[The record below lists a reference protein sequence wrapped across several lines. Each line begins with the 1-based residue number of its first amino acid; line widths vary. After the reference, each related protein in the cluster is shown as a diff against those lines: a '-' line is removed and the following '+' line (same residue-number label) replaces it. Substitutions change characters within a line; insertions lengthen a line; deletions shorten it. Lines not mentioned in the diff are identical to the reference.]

1 MSVQSIKNLISLGA
15 PWGKCL
21 VRRLLKL
28 TIMFTRQKTQ
38 SRISKARHTFDITL
52 AIILMVIL
60 LQFAVGNV
68 QSYVV
73 ISRSMDP
80 TLKVGDHVLML
91 RGSRSEDLHGRII
104 AFEPDE
110 PGSALTKR
118 VLAEDGEKVDLH
130 DGLLYV
136 NGQPDRHGKEP
147 LAVSWDKSWQLGRN
161 QMFVAGDNRNNSYDS
176 VDHGPVSR
184 SRIIGVLAF
193 RYWPPERLGL
203 VN

>member
-1 MSVQSIKNLISLGA
+1 MEKLNESPKVSR
-15 PWGKCL
+15 
-21 VRRLLKL
+21 VRHGFGV
-28 TIMFTRQKTQ
+28 TI
-38 SRISKARHTFDITL
+38 

-80 TLKVGDHVLML
+80 TLKVGDRVLL
-91 RGSRSEDLHGRII
+91 LHEFPSEDLHGKVI

-118 VLAEDGEKVDLH
+118 VLAQGGERVELKN
-130 DGLLYV
+130 GTLYV

-147 LAVSWDKSWQLGRN
+147 LEVRWHKSWKVGKN

-176 VDHGPVSR
+176 VDHGPVNTSKLL
-184 SRIIGVLAF
+184 GVLAF
-193 RYWPPERLGL
+193 RYWPPDRVGA